1 DQKGGDIVQKPIC
14 CEDEMSFLMDNKV
27 KEAFEC
33 LHCGKLVVRD
43 KRTKDETWY
52 VRYFSTHDLLKERR

>member
-1 DQKGGDIVQKPIC
+1 MPTPIC

-43 KRTKDETWY
+43 KRTKEETWY
-52 VRYFSTHDLLKERR
+52 GQIMRHFSHLERR

>member
-1 DQKGGDIVQKPIC
+1 MGKRNSGGEGGEIVTKPQC

-27 KEAFEC
+27 REAFVC

-43 KRTKDETWY
+43 KQTKEETWY
-52 VRYFSTHDLLKERR
+52 IKI

>member
-1 DQKGGDIVQKPIC
+1 MAIPRC

-33 LHCGKLVVRD
+33 LHCSNLVVRD
-43 KRTKDETWY
+43 KRTKKETWY
-52 VRYFSTHDLLKERR
+52 GQIFTRKEILRHFPHLARR

>member
-1 DQKGGDIVQKPIC
+1 MAKPQC

-27 KEAFEC
+27 IEAFEC

-43 KRTKDETWY
+43 KRTKEETWY
-52 VRYFSTHDLLKERR
+52 TEIFSPHALIKERR

>member
-1 DQKGGDIVQKPIC
+1 MVQKPMC

-27 KEAFEC
+27 KEVFEC

-43 KRTKDETWY
+43 KRTKEETWY
-52 VRYFSTHDLLKERR
+52 AEIFSPHDVMGPRR

>member
-1 DQKGGDIVQKPIC
+1 MAKPQC

-27 KEAFEC
+27 IEAFEC

-43 KRTKDETWY
+43 KRTGEEAWY
-52 VRYFSTHDLLKERR
+52 TEIFSPHALIKERR

>member
-1 DQKGGDIVQKPIC
+1 MC

-27 KEAFEC
+27 KEAFVC

-43 KRTKDETWY
+43 KQTGDETWY
-52 VRYFSTHDLLKERR
+52 AEIFSPHDLMRPRR

>member
-1 DQKGGDIVQKPIC
+1 MNRPEC
-14 CEDEMSFLMDNKV
+14 CEDEMSFLMDNKI

-43 KRTKDETWY
+43 KQTQEEAWY
-52 VRYFSTHDLLKERR
+52 TQTFSPAELNLPRV

>member
-1 DQKGGDIVQKPIC
+1 MQKPMC

-27 KEAFEC
+27 KEAFVC

-43 KRTKDETWY
+43 KRTGDETWY
-52 VRYFSTHDLLKERR
+52 AEIFSPHDLMKTRR

>member
-1 DQKGGDIVQKPIC
+1 MPKPQC

-27 KEAFEC
+27 REAFEC

-43 KRTKDETWY
+43 KRTGEETWY
-52 VRYFSTHDLLKERR
+52 TEIFNPHAVMKERRR

>member
-1 DQKGGDIVQKPIC
+1 MKGGEIVTKPQC

-27 KEAFEC
+27 REAFVC

-43 KRTKDETWY
+43 KQTKEETWY
-52 VRYFSTHDLLKERR
+52 ILDKS

>member
-1 DQKGGDIVQKPIC
+1 MVQKPVC

-43 KRTKDETWY
+43 KRTNEETWY
-52 VRYFSTHDLLKERR
+52 TQIFSPHNLMKRRR

>member
-1 DQKGGDIVQKPIC
+1 MIKPIC

-43 KRTKDETWY
+43 K
-52 VRYFSTHDLLKERR
+52 